1 MSEEYNQAISKHYAA
16 YRPPLH
22 QVILQANLGVLPQ
35 FQLGLDIGCG
45 TGVSTLALAKYCQ
58 QLHGVDPSTSMI
70 EQTKPS
76 AGIEYHVG
84 DGEHVPLPDNS
95 VDVVTFAGSLS
106 YAKSAALV
114 TELQRVCQSAAHVVV
129 YDFEVLLE
137 KPLELLGIEMELT
150 ESNYDHAINF
160 SDCDAFQAMKVYK
173 ETVELE
179 VSAEELAHVL
189 FSSSK
194 RYNKLVEAFSGDDPF
209 ANAVEALK
217 HLSQKHVIQA
227 DTYFAMYQ
235 INA

>member
-1 MSEEYNQAISKHYAA
+1 MVEK
-16 YRPPLH
+16 
-22 QVILQANLGVLPQ
+22 
-35 FQLGLDIGCG
+35 
-45 TGVSTLALAKYCQ
+45 
-58 QLHGVDPSTSMI
+58 
-70 EQTKPS
+70 TKP
-76 AGIEYHVG
+76 AEGIEYHVG

-114 TELQRVCQSAAHVVV
+114 TELQRVCQSEAHVVV

-137 KPLELLGIEMELT
+137 KPLKLLGIEMELT

-173 ETVELE
+173 EIVELE

-194 RYNKLVEAFSGDDPF
+194 RYNKLVEAFAGDDPF

-217 HLSQKHVIQA
+217 QLSQKHVIQA
-227 DTYFAMYQ
+227 DTYFTMYQ